1 MGKQHTSV
9 KVITA
14 GMIGAAGFMLAG
26 PVQSASAKTVTV
38 KSGDTVWQ
46 LATKYGVSMSQLEKS
61 NHLKNGVIY
70 AGQKLVLSSSKATT
84 TNTTTTTTKTTTKK
98 ANAAAASV
106 SSLSSTST
114 ATASTYTVKSGDTLW
129 KVSKKYGVTIA
140 QLKQWNGLKSDMIAV
155 GQKLAVKKAAATS
168 TASSSATATT
178 TPKATKSA
186 TTTKKT
192 TTKAATASTT
202 TKATTTKADAAA
214 TTSVASYAVSLVSKN
229 IPYVWGGASLKGM
242 DCSGLTQYVYAHT
255 TGVSLPHNTVAQ
267 EKMVSKHS
275 VSSAVPGDL
284 LFWGASGATYHVG
297 IYIGNNEYVNAPV
310 PGENVQIAT
319 ISKYFAPSF
328 AGTVNG

>member
-1 MGKQHTSV
+1 
-9 KVITA
+9 
-14 GMIGAAGFMLAG
+14 MIGAAGFMLAG

-46 LATKYGVSMSQLEKS
+46 LATKYGVSMSQLEKT
-61 NHLKNGVIY
+61 NHIKNGVIY
-70 AGQKLVLSSSKATT
+70 TGQKLVLSSSKTT
-84 TNTTTTTTKTTTKK
+84 TLKPTTTATKTTTKK
-98 ANAAAASV
+98 ANAAAATV
-106 SSLSSTST
+106 SNLSSTST

-155 GQKLAVKKAAATS
+155 GQKLAVKKTAATQ
-168 TASSSATATT
+168 TVTSSATATT
-178 TPKATKSA
+178 THKTTKSA
-186 TTTKKT
+186 TTAKT
-192 TTKAATASTT
+192 TTAKAATTSTT

-214 TTSVASYAVSLVSKN
+214 TTSVASYAVSLTSKN

-255 TGVSLPHNTVAQ
+255 TGVNLPHNTVAQ

-284 LFWGASGATYHVG
+284 LFWGASGSTYHVG

>member
-1 MGKQHTSV
+1 
-9 KVITA
+9 
-14 GMIGAAGFMLAG
+14 MIGAAGFMLAG

-46 LATKYGVSMSQLEKS
+46 LANKYGVSMSQLEKS

-70 AGQKLVLSSSKATT
+70 AGQKLVLSSSKTTT

-106 SSLSSTST
+106 SSLPSTST

-129 KVSKKYGVTIA
+129 KISKKYGVSLA

-155 GQKLAVKKAAATS
+155 GQKLAVKKTAATR
-168 TASSSATATT
+168 SSSVAATT
-178 TPKATKSA
+178 TPKATKSG
-186 TTTKKT
+186 TTTAAKSA
-192 TTKAATASTT
+192 TTKAATTSTP
-202 TKATTTKADAAA
+202 TKATTTKADAAV
-214 TTSVASYAVSLVSKN
+214 TTSVASYAVSLTSKD